1 MEYQGNLKKCPL
13 DDSEISESF
22 PPRKLTCVGGIGY
35 IDRKIEIRLAAYNI
49 PLSKLLEISLT

>member
-1 MEYQGNLKKCPL
+1 MKKCPL
-13 DDSEISESF
+13 DDSEISEPF

-49 PLSKLLEISLT
+49 PLSKLPAISLA